1 MQLNLFAAVSQTYL
15 GSSDILSQEELY
27 ANVAKKMGFKDT
39 VLNEKEPVG
48 KSKTPV
54 SIMKRKIR
62 WFQQTLKQAGVIE
75 NVGRGQ
81 WRLAKDADDASLH
94 VVGKNEMLLGFN
106 TRLGA
111 AVIASC
117 EDFFNATEIEIDL
130 VFTSPPYPL
139 ATARKYGN
147 PTEQEYV
154 DWICKTLESTVER
167 LVDGGSICINVG
179 NDIFMK
185 LSPAR
190 SMYQERLVLALHDR
204 LGLHKMDTFIWV
216 ANKAPGPIAWAS
228 KQRTQLNAG
237 YEPVYWF
244 TNNPLK
250 VKSNN
255 QRVLHAHSDKHHSF
269 VTAGGEKEARS
280 HSDGAHV
287 KVKGAYSTETKG
299 RIARNVQSFAM
310 CRDDKNKEYREFCQQ
325 HELIPHGASMP
336 VRLAEFFIE
345 FLTEENDLVV
355 DPFGGRLKTAMAAE
369 SLNRRWLTTERI
381 PEYVLGAAG
390 GFNLAH
396 VENHPLLQGLGA

>member
-1 MQLNLFAAVSQTYL
+1 MEQLTLF
-15 GSSDILSQEELY
+15 SSISKAYISRPDQILTNQDLYKSLEDELSLD
-27 ANVAKKMGFKDT
+27 FDST
-39 VLNEKEPVG
+39 EPVG
-48 KSKTPV
+48 QAKERHNLT
-54 SIMKRKIR
+54 KRKVR
-62 WFQQTLKQAGVIE
+62 WYQQSLKQAGVIQ

-81 WRLAKDADDASLH
+81 WRLVEDVNSDKLQPIAPKL
-94 VVGKNEMLLGFN
+94 MLLGFS

-117 EDFFNATEIEIDL
+117 EDFFNSTEVAIDL
-130 VFTSPPYPL
+130 IFTSPPYPL
-139 ATARKYGN
+139 ANARQYGN
-147 PTEQEYV
+147 PSEQEYV
-154 DWICKTLESTVER
+154 DWLCHVIAPAVDN

-216 ANKAPGPIAWAS
+216 ANKAPTPFAWAS
-228 KQRTQLNAG
+228 KQRVQLNSG

-244 TNNPLK
+244 TNNPKK

-255 QRVLHAHSDKHHSF
+255 QRVLHAHSETHHSF
-269 VTAGGEKEARS
+269 VHAGGAKTAS
-280 HSDGAHV
+280 IQSDGSHRKRV
-287 KVKGAYSTETKG
+287 GAYSNPTEG

-310 CRDDKNKEYREFCQQ
+310 CKADQNKAYREFCQK
-325 HELIPHGASMP
+325 HNLPTHGASMP
-336 VRLAEFFIE
+336 INLAKFFIE

-390 GFNLAH
+390 GFDLAV
-396 VENHPLLQGLGA
+396 VENHLLI